1 MTLCYYVEREK
12 SGYGMHEISGAEK
25 TKHVVIGKLTA
36 IVGHCELLELEAE
49 SQQGKERLQKITS
62 LALDIAER
70 VLMCD
75 PAAAAALATCGN
87 PVPPI
92 GSKMIPSGREALD

>member
-1 MTLCYYVEREK
+1 
-12 SGYGMHEISGAEK
+12 MHELSGAEK

-49 SQQGKERLQKITS
+49 SQHGKERLQKIIS

-70 VLMCD
+70 VLTCNHEHLE
-75 PAAAAALATCGN
+75 ATGGQKQLA
-87 PVPPI
+87 V
-92 GSKMIPSGREALD
+92 

>member
-49 SQQGKERLQKITS
+49 SPQGKDRLERIKS
-62 LALDIAER
+62 LVMDIAEM
-70 VLMCD
+70 VLTCD
-75 PAAAAALATCGN
+75 HTHERPEEQKQIT
-87 PVPPI
+87 V
-92 GSKMIPSGREALD
+92 